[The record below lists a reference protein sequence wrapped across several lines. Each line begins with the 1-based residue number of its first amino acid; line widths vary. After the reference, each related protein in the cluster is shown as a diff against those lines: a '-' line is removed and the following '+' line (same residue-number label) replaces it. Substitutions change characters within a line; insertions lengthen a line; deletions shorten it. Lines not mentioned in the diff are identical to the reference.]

1 MNRTRD
7 ELESVNLALTRELED
22 IRGRIDNLL
31 EDDEAE
37 EDEDDLEEDF
47 EDEDVDDGLGPFEDE
62 DLS

>member
-7 ELESVNLALTRELED
+7 ELESENLALYRELED
-22 IRGRIDNLL
+22 IRGRLDNLL

-37 EDEDDLEEDF
+37 EEEDDLEEDF